1 MTQTIDTRTS
11 IFTKIYVNGLL
22 HNVLI
27 DIREKIAIQNLST
40 SISCQRD
47 VWKHLKNLH
56 LAKLERV
63 HQYMN

>member
-1 MTQTIDTRTS
+1 MVQTIDTRTS
-11 IFTKIYVNGLL
+11 LFTKNYVNGLL

-27 DIREKIAIQNLST
+27 DIREKIAIQKLST

-47 VWKHLKNLH
+47 VWQHLKNLH
-56 LAKLERV
+56 VAKLKIV